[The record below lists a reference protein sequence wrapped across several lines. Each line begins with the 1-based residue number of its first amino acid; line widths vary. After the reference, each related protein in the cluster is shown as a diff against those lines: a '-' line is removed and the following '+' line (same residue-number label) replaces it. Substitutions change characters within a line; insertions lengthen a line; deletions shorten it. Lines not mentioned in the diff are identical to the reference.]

1 MISKIRTIIIAGL
14 GNPGREYERTRH
26 NCGFRTIAELE
37 KKLGMECTKKK
48 FDALCEELGMSMST
62 AFTVYAKQMI
72 REQRIP
78 FSVSADP
85 FYSERNMTALRESIV
100 QLNAGK
106 TVTKNILR
114 SRPKAA
120 VQQRT

>member
-1 MISKIRTIIIAGL
+1 MAQTMVS
-14 GNPGREYERTRH
+14 
-26 NCGFRTIAELE
+26 FRMDEEL
-37 KKLGMECTKKK
+37 KKK
-48 FDALCEELGMSMST
+48 FDTLCEELGMSMST

-85 FYSERNMTALRESIV
+85 FYSERNMAALQESIA

-106 TVTKNILR
+106 TVTKTIADLEALANE
-114 SRPKAA
+114 
-120 VQQRT
+120 